1 MGLGTVFPKLP
12 AIPSQ
17 QGSAHCYKLM
27 VEVEKSNPFP
37 QPAGDETRDTKKDV
51 TNPSHR

>member
-1 MGLGTVFPKLP
+1 MGFPKLP

-17 QGSAHCYKLM
+17 QGSARCHKLM
-27 VEVEKSNPFP
+27 VEVEKSNPFR
-37 QPAGDETRDTKKDV
+37 QPAGDETRDPKRDV